1 MTIGDFLPP
10 LIGNAMEY
18 EFVHDA
24 ITGEAR
30 ALFSLEHEVIGPW
43 MEVEVGRDATKLK
56 DLLTT
61 IDTIEAGRS
70 QEILITGSEYS
81 ITLSRDEVSI
91 QTNVSMNGSLNESGE
106 GLSEMLTD
114 DHIHLDQNEMAG
126 CGLDD
131 LRALLLSWQEFTS
144 GLR

>member
-1 MTIGDFLPP
+1 
-10 LIGNAMEY
+10 MEY

-43 MEVEVGRDATKLK
+43 IEVEVGRSVAKIN
-56 DLLTT
+56 DLLSA
-61 IDTIEAGRS
+61 IDGISTGKSHEL
-70 QEILITGSEYS
+70 LITGSEYS
-81 ITLSRDEVSI
+81 ITLSKDEVSI
-91 QTNVSMNGSLNESGE
+91 QTNVSMNGSLDEHGE
-106 GLSEMLTD
+106 GLSDMLTD
-114 DHIHLDQNEMAG
+114 DHIHLDENEIAG

-131 LRALLLSWQEFTS
+131 FSALLLSWREFIS